1 MKKLLCIL
9 FALLLLV
16 GCSSPASNS
25 GTTAPTTAAPTT
37 TQATEETEPTYVYD
51 KVIALTFDDGPNKDN
66 TMEDVLDILKAYKIH
81 ATFFLIGSGIND
93 GTREV
98 VLRAYQEGHELGNHS
113 FSHVSMKNMSTDE
126 VMEEYQKVQD
136 LVKEI
141 TGEEPKLFRAPF
153 LDISDTMSQNIPAPF
168 INGQGAGDY
177 EAGVVA
183 ETIAARV
190 LRNAT
195 DGGII
200 LLHVSKGYDA
210 TEMALHIII
219 PELREQGYEIVTVSE
234 LFERQGVTPE
244 NGVAYETVG

>member
-9 FALLLLV
+9 FALLLLA
-16 GCSSPASNS
+16 GCSSPAPDT
-25 GTTAPTTAAPTT
+25 GTTATTAAPTT
-37 TQATEETEPTYVYD
+37 TQAPEETEPTYVYD

-66 TMEDVLDILKAYKIH
+66 TMEDVLDILKAYNVH
-81 ATFFLIGSGIND
+81 ATFFLIGTGITAQTED
-93 GTREV
+93 V

-113 FSHVSMKNMSTDE
+113 FSHVNMKDMSKDE
-126 VMEEYQKVQD
+126 VMQEYQKVQD
-136 LVKEI
+136 LVKDI

-153 LDISDTMSQNIPAPF
+153 LAISDTMSQNIPAPF
-168 INGQGAGDY
+168 INGQGGGDY
-177 EAGVVA
+177 EAGIVP

-210 TEMALHIII
+210 TEAALHIII